1 VEKGRDVLG
10 IPVEV
15 KREILVNLDEASST
29 IDLPEDWEG
38 LMPDQLLLQLASVWD
53 VADLQQLHK

>member
-1 VEKGRDVLG
+1 MEKGRDVLG